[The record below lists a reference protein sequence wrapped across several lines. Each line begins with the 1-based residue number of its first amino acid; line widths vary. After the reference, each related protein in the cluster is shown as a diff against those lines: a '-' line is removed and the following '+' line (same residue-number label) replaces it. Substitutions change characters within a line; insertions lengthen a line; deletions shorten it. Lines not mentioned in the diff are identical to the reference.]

1 MDFRCKDILIDLV
14 LKTAINMADN
24 SHKATTTGFIYVETV
39 AEYDRY
45 SRNTLGIFFEA
56 MSQIFSVCGQESPA
70 TNTHLELSNSLGRFL
85 QKRDTIGD
93 YREDVDQ
100 QKYFWPREIWGR
112 EKYGFKEMAE
122 MHNTDPDTVRSATY
136 VQSEMILDALQH
148 VTDGLD
154 YLRSLQNR
162 SVFNSSATV
171 AIVALANLELCFMN
185 KEMFQRK
192 VEIRKVDAAKV
203 CKKYTLFL
211 VN

>member
-1 MDFRCKDILIDLV
+1 MDFRCKDILIDFV
-14 LKTAINMADN
+14 MKAAINMADN
-24 SHKATTTGFIYVETV
+24 SHKTTTTGSTYIETV

-45 SRNTLGIFFEA
+45 CQNTVGIFIQA
-56 MSQIFSVCGQESPA
+56 ISQIFSICGKESPP
-70 TNTHLELSNSLGRFL
+70 TNSHLELSNSVGRFL
-85 QKRDTIGD
+85 EKRDIIGD

-100 QKYFWPREIWGR
+100 QRYLWPREIWGR
-112 EKYGFKEMAE
+112 KKYGFKEMAE
-122 MHNTDPDTVRSATY
+122 MHNTDPDTVRRATY

-154 YLRSLQNR
+154 YLRSLQNQ
-162 SVFNSSATV
+162 SVFNSSAII

-203 CKKYTLFL
+203 CKKIYL
-211 VN
+211 VSC